1 MNAALKILFTGC
13 TSIQVNPER
22 RSSISKIDVPAS
34 IVEALR
40 SRGHEV
46 DWRQVTPGEDLSS
59 YDVAWLNMAP
69 INSLNGRAG
78 AMGTL
83 WAMSSGL
90 PLVHFLDDWQFAAVW
105 NGMRAL
111 ARKPEMLFKW
121 MLVGAAHRGEEAA
134 THFSRESVMAAYNRI
149 LERDPSLKSKIYP
162 ERYYMRDTDEQVEPH
177 KERLVAA
184 ARAFDKEIWDTGAV
198 AVCPMYSWGD
208 RSLVKKRLPKNIAP
222 VEALDPSSTIY
233 ELILPH
239 APEYPK
245 ERVWMLGALMP
256 HDTWI
261 EKKRDSIGFEWPV
274 EYMGARNMVKKY
286 GGERVKTES
295 DVIERYNRVWG
306 ILSPPYPHAGSGWW
320 RSRFMYA
327 AKVGSI
333 LVCDKGEGDPLGPAH
348 RVTMKQ
354 VEAMSDDALKECA
367 AQQAAELRPYM
378 PAKESFVDH
387 CENIVLRAYRESKG
401 WTFNG

>member
-1 MNAALKILFTGC
+1 MRIIFTGC
-13 TSIQVNPER
+13 TALQINSQNRSIQ
-22 RSSISKIDVPAS
+22 KIDVPAS

-46 DWRQVTPGEDLSS
+46 EWRKVTPGEDLSS
-59 YDVAWLNMAP
+59 FDVAWVNLAP

-78 AMGTL
+78 AMGSLYTL
-83 WAMSSGL
+83 SSGL
-90 PLVHFLDDWQFAAVW
+90 PCVGFFDDWQFPAVF

-111 ARKPEMLFKW
+111 KRRPEMLYKY

-134 THFSRESVMAAYNRI
+134 TYFTKAEVEAARARI
-149 LERDPSLKSKIYP
+149 IEKNP
-162 ERYYMRDTDEQVEPH
+162 EAEKKTYIDRYYYMDNDETVAPYAD
-177 KERLVAA
+177 RLVATA
-184 ARAFDKEIWDTGAV
+184 AAFDKVLWETGMVPAV
-198 AVCPMYSWGD
+198 PMYSWGD
-208 RSLVKKRLPKNIAP
+208 RSLVRKRMPKEMGPIEP
-222 VEALDPSSTIY
+222 LDPSSTIY
-233 ELILPH
+233 ELIQPH
-239 APEYPK
+239 TPEYPK
-245 ERVWMLGALMP
+245 ERAWMLGALMP
-256 HDTWI
+256 HDTWLD
-261 EKKRDSIGFEWPV
+261 KKRQSTGFEWPV
-274 EYMGARNMVKKY
+274 EFMGAKNMVKKY

-320 RSRFMYA
+320 RSRFMYS

-333 LVCDKGEGDPLGPAH
+333 LVCDKGEGDLLGPAH

-378 PAKESFVDH
+378 PTKESFIDH

>member
-1 MNAALKILFTGC
+1 MKIIFTGC
-13 TSIQVNPER
+13 TALQINSQNRSIQ
-22 RSSISKIDVPAS
+22 KIDVPAS

-46 DWRQVTPGEDLSS
+46 DWRKVDPGEDLSS
-59 YDVAWLNMAP
+59 YDVAWVNLAP

-78 AMGTL
+78 AMGSLWTL
-83 WAMSSGL
+83 SSGI
-90 PLVHFLDDWQFAAVW
+90 PCVGFFDDWQFSAVF

-111 ARKPEMLFKW
+111 KRRPEMLTKY

-134 THFSRESVMAAYNRI
+134 TYFDKAEVEAARARI
-149 LERDPSLKSKIYP
+149 IAANP
-162 ERYYMRDTDEQVEPH
+162 EAEKKTYIDRYYYQDTDEGVLPH
-177 KERLVAA
+177 AKRLVATA
-184 ARAFDKEIWDTGAV
+184 EAFDKDLWSNGMV
-198 AVCPMYSWGD
+198 PVVPMYSWGD
-208 RSLVKKRLPKNIAP
+208 RSLVRKRMPKEMGPIEP
-222 VEALDPSSTIY
+222 LDPSSTIY
-233 ELILPH
+233 ELIQPH
-239 APEYPK
+239 TPEYPK

-261 EKKRDSIGFEWPV
+261 QKKDFDWPL
-274 EYMGARNMVKKY
+274 EYMGAKGMVKKY

-295 DVIERYNRVWG
+295 DVLERYNRVWG

-320 RSRFMYA
+320 RSRFMYS

-333 LVCDKGEGDPLGPAH
+333 LVCDKGEGDCLGPAH

-378 PAKESFVDH
+378 PTKESFVDH
-387 CENIVLRAYRESKG
+387 CESIVLRAYRESKG